1 MTPGGNH
8 HTGFLHD
15 GVLPGTAAA
24 GTLSRRRAP
33 VADEP
38 RQRGQ
43 QTLDLARMR
52 VGYTD
57 RALDEADLADTWYEQ
72 FASWFDDAVAAGVP
86 EPNAMVLATTD
97 AAGLPS
103 SRTVLAKGLDAR
115 GAVFYTNLTSA
126 KMRDLAAT
134 GFAAVTFP
142 WIALHRQVHLRGP
155 VETLSRQEV
164 TTYWQTRP
172 RGAQLGAWASA
183 QSTVVPDR
191 QALDS
196 ALRQTA
202 ARFADAERVPLPP
215 HWGGVR
221 IRPVSV
227 EFWQGRPDRMH
238 DRLRY
243 HRTDDGQWRV
253 QRLAP

>member
-1 MTPGGNH
+1 MSKEP
-8 HTGFLHD
+8 
-15 GVLPGTAAA
+15 TA
-24 GTLSRRRAP
+24 
-33 VADEP
+33 
-38 RQRGQ
+38 
-43 QTLDLARMR
+43 DLAGMR
-52 VGYTD
+52 VVYAD
-57 RALDEADLADTWYEQ
+57 RALGEADLAGSWHEQ
-72 FASWFDDAVAAGVP
+72 FADWLDDAVVAGLP

-97 AAGLPS
+97 ADGLPS
-103 SRTVLAKGLDAR
+103 TRTVLAKGLDAR
-115 GAVFYTNLTSA
+115 GVVFYTNLTSA
-126 KMRDLAAT
+126 KMRDLDIT

-155 VETLSRQEV
+155 IELLTRQESAS
-164 TTYWQTRP
+164 YWQTRP

-191 QALDS
+191 QALDT
-196 ALRQTA
+196 ALRNA
-202 ARFADAERVPLPP
+202 GARFAGAEQVPLPP

-221 IRPVSV
+221 IRPVSA

-243 HRTDDGQWRV
+243 HRTDDGQWCV